1 MDAAVLEV
9 VVLKVVEQLEMEI
22 WLKVVELEEI

>member
-1 MDAAVLEV
+1 MDAEVLEV